1 MADEE
6 KPPIEKLVYI
16 FQSHH
21 VGFYKQGGL
30 MVVELSMMQIAPQ
43 FSSSPSAAR
52 IFSRSFRQCS
62 SSHSG
67 I

>member
-30 MVVELSMMQIAPQ
+30 MVVELSMMQIVPNLPRPHQ
-43 FSSSPSAAR
+43 QPE
-52 IFSRSFRQCS
+52 IF
-62 SSHSG
+62 G
-67 I
+67 NYIID